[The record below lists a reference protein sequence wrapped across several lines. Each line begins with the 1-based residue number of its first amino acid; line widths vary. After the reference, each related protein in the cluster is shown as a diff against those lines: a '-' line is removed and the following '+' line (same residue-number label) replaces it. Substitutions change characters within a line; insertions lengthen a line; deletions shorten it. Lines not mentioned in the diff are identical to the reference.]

1 MDLRASNYK
10 KAKITT
16 TFYLSL
22 KEKKMQKMKE
32 LTQGEVMCGP
42 TSLKCALMNIGLF
55 NNLSPQEISD
65 QCFSPQ
71 YGTRMTEMLSVL
83 NLLKINYNSCSRG
96 ENESTI
102 NLPSNPIEYLK
113 EETKNNYILLRTM
126 VGKSPTKQNIPET
139 AQGPGMTFQGYA
151 GYKHWVV
158 VYGFE
163 KGNFLVMDPMCGN
176 TKWSVDKLEFAWK
189 ARGYDHFS
197 LPKSRD
203 MHPDAIQMEKVIDLV
218 KEEETEENFFIP
230 NDKEIYEKTV
240 DEFTTNVPIIEEFKP
255 MHHAMIDQT
264 KKCVLSFYKHA
275 DKKLDYKFEDY
286 DFLSL
291 DGKNYGSFLFVM
303 HDGKPVG
310 GVAQGTRWIDEAHRG
325 KNLGAHLVLAA
336 LQDKENIYFCPVSYS
351 VAGYKSRVEAHKIAV
366 ENAIKEGK
374 NVPDNVLE
382 EYRNGVHE
390 TRKNR
395 FQKVV
400 ENKNINK
407 I

>member
-1 MDLRASNYK
+1 M
-10 KAKITT
+10 
-16 TFYLSL
+16 
-22 KEKKMQKMKE
+22 EKMKE

-71 YGTRMTEMLSVL
+71 YGTRMTEMLNVL
-83 NLLKINYNSCSRG
+83 DLLKINYKSCSRG
-96 ENESTI
+96 NGESNI
-102 NLPSNPIEYLK
+102 NLPSKPIEYLK
-113 EETKNNYILLRTM
+113 EECKNNYILLRTM
-126 VGKSPTKQNIPET
+126 VGKSPTRQNIPET
-139 AQGPGMTFQGYA
+139 AQGPSMTFEGYA

-163 KGNFLVMDPMCGN
+163 KGNFLVMDPMSGN
-176 TKWSVDKLEFAWK
+176 TKWSADKLEFAWR

-197 LPKSRD
+197 LPKSRE
-203 MHPDAIQMEKVIDLV
+203 MHPEAIDMEKVIDAI
-218 KEEETEENFFIP
+218 KEEEEEQEKNEFIP
-230 NDKEIYEKTV
+230 DNREIFEKTI

-255 MHHAMIDQT
+255 MHHAMIEQT
-264 KKCVLSFYKHA
+264 KKCVLSFYRHA
-275 DKKLDYKFEDY
+275 DRKLDYKFEDY
-286 DFLSL
+286 EFLSL

-303 HDGKPVG
+303 YKGNPIG

-336 LQDKENIYFCPVSYS
+336 LQDKEHIYFCPVSYS

-382 EYRNGVHE
+382 EYKNGGHE
-390 TRKNR
+390 IRKNR
-395 FQKVV
+395 FQKTT
-400 ENKNINK
+400 EITRTNNI
-407 I
+407 